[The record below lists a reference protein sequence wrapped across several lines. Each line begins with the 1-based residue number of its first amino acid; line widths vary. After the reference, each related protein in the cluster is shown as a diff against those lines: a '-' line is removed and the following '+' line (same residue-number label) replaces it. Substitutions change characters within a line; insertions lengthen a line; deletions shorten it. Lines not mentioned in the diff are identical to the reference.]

1 MEDKIRAFL
10 ASGMLEEYI
19 YGSLDQKGQDEVERY
34 IQNYPEVKREYEAL
48 QDQLEELSM
57 KAAMKAPLGM
67 KSQILDSLP
76 EKAPTT
82 VKSTSASNASWIK
95 YLAFIGTA
103 ASLLLAFGWFNATEK
118 LKSEKESF
126 AKVVSD
132 CEEREKQIERQQQQ
146 IAFLNSEQTYRYD
159 LDGNTLAPDYKAM
172 VFVNESIGK
181 AIFSTVN
188 EAQLPK
194 NKCLQ
199 LWGDLEGE
207 MIPIAVLSDK
217 ETGQY
222 DLTINPNFT
231 SLNLTIEEV
240 TEDGKGQDHPDVSQL
255 IASVTI

>member
-1 MEDKIRAFL
+1 MEDKIKAFL
-10 ASGMLEEYI
+10 ASGKLEEYI
-19 YGSLDQKGQDEVERY
+19 YGSLDQKGEVEVEHY
-34 IQNYPEVKREYEAL
+34 IQNYPDVKREYEVL

-57 KAAMKAPLGM
+57 KAARKAPLGM

-76 EKAPTT
+76 DKT
-82 VKSTSASNASWIK
+82 VATEVTSSTPSWIK
-95 YLAFIGTA
+95 YLAFTGVA
-103 ASLLLAFGWFNATEK
+103 ASLLFAFGWFNANQK
-118 LKSEKESF
+118 WKSEQENF
-126 AKVVSD
+126 AKVMSD

-159 LDGNTLAPDYKAM
+159 LEGNTLAPDYKAM

-181 AIFSTVN
+181 AIFSTLN
-188 EAQLPK
+188 EAQLPE

-217 ETGQY
+217 ESGQY
-222 DLTINPNFT
+222 DLNINPEFT